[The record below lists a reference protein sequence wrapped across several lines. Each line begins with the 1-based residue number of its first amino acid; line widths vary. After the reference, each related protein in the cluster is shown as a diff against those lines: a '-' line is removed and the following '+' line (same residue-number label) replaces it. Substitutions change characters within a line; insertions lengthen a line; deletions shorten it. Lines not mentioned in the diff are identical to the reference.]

1 MKDARPHGA
10 PCVIILGMHR
20 SGTSLL
26 AGSLEAAGL
35 NLGEVKNA
43 SLYNRMGNKENAS
56 IRSLNN
62 ALLKKS
68 GAEWRRPPAGQI
80 RWHPADE
87 ELGKSL
93 VGPYL
98 HTARP
103 WGFKDPRTVWTV
115 EGWLRLLPDARMV
128 GVFRHPSLVVRS
140 LVARSARRAIGP
152 DEALRLWCAY
162 NSELMRLQ
170 RKYRFPLLHFS
181 TVGAFGEDFVAPL
194 TSFAR
199 SVGLAGP
206 LDRFFDRQLVNQ
218 TSPGPAPSTEART
231 LFARLMDVS
240 RQGWTPEG
248 ADQTD
253 PDRRTASAQ
262 ESRMLN
268 ERDPLASDD
277 G

>member
-1 MKDARPHGA
+1 M
-10 PCVIILGMHR
+10 
-20 SGTSLL
+20 L

-35 NLGEVKNA
+35 NLGEVKKA
-43 SLYNRMGNKENAS
+43 SPYNRMGNKENAS

-68 GAEWRRPPAGQI
+68 GAAWRRPPDGQI

-87 ELGKSL
+87 ERGKSL

-98 HTARP
+98 HAARP

-170 RKYRFPLLHFS
+170 RRYRFPMFHFS
-181 TVGAFGEDFVAPL
+181 TVEAFGEDFVAPL

-218 TSPGPAPSTEART
+218 ISPGPAPSTDART

-240 RQGWTPEG
+240 RQGWTPEA